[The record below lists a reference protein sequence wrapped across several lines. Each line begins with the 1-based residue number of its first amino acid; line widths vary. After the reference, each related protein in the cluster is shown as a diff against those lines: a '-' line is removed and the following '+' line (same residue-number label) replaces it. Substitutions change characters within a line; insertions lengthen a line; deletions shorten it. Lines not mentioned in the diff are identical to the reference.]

1 MRARWERGQPH
12 RGFHV
17 LSTTNSAESPRS
29 TATRL
34 QSGREREERRVV
46 STVVVHTTNLE
57 LPFRPTADVTYLQ
70 TSPPITS
77 HHPPPP
83 ITFCLALPCP
93 YYRRYLILWTHRTT
107 LHQAEA
113 PAHHARSRVILTDA
127 TAGLLP
133 VAQLASWILQRG
145 EAAGI
150 IWCEN

>member
-34 QSGREREERRVV
+34 QSGREREERRVL

-57 LPFRPTADVTYLQ
+57 LPFRPTTDVTYTDL
-70 TSPPITS
+70 TS
-77 HHPPPP
+77 HHLPPPL
-83 ITFCLALPCP
+83 ITFCLALPYP

-113 PAHHARSRVILTDA
+113 PAHHARTSVILTDA